1 MVDLWIYGMLE
12 FLSNFVLE
20 VGIVFFNVRDVN
32 QLGGNFYVRFF
43 NVLKYKCIVFLVL
56 VFVFGN
62 RDVYEKDVKNIGNN
76 FIKEIYNIHI

>member
-32 QLGGNFYVRFF
+32 QLGGNFHVRFF

-76 FIKEIYNIHI
+76 FIKEIYNIYI